1 MFKRILLPIDLT
13 ETELTEH
20 AVEAATALAK
30 AFDSD
35 LRIVNVQSLI
45 PIAYLDYVREDFDTE
60 ITRGLE
66 KELAAI
72 VDKIEI
78 PPERISTALLF
89 GPVYQ
94 KALAEA
100 EAWGADVVVIGSHLP
115 GLDRLLIGSDAAAI
129 VGHARCSVVVVRGP
143 EAGRS

>member
-1 MFKRILLPIDLT
+1 MFRKILLPIDLT
-13 ETELTEH
+13 ETEMTRN
-20 AVEAATALAK
+20 AVETATALAK

-60 ITRGLE
+60 ITQGLE
-66 KELAAI
+66 QELAAI
-72 VDKIEI
+72 VEQIDI
-78 PPERISTALLF
+78 PHDRLSTALLF

-100 EAWGADVVVIGSHLP
+100 ETWGADAVVVGSHQP
-115 GLDRLLIGSDAAAI
+115 GLERFLIASDASAI
-129 VGHARCSVVVVRGP
+129 VSHAKCSVVVVRG
-143 EAGRS
+143 EEHAAA